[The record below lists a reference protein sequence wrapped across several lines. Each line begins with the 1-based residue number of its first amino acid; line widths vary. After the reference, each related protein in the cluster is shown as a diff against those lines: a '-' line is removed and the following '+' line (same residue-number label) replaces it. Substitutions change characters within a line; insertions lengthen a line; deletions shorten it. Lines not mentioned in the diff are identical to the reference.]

1 MKDQAHTLRRIFEGG
16 DSRNYPQ
23 VLSVTSGKGGVGKTS
38 IVVNMAILLASKEK
52 KVLVLDADLG
62 LANIDVMLGLTP
74 KYNIQHVLEGQCLLE
89 DIILE
94 GPKGI
99 KIIPASSGIQE
110 LADLTPEQK
119 ICLMNSLDYFDQDID
134 YMIIDTGAGIS
145 KNVMYFNTAAQRVL
159 VVCTGEPTS
168 ITDAYALIKVLRKQ
182 YGVKH
187 FDLIVN
193 NVSSKVE
200 GDQVARKL
208 TLVCERFLGD
218 VALEV
223 LGSIPT
229 DMSIPECIKGQ
240 KAFVGVHP
248 NSEATVR
255 LERIVNRLEHTSR
268 DADTGNLQF
277 FLRRM
282 FLNQVKGSNHAGHSV
297 SGSY

>member
-16 DSRNYPQ
+16 GSQNYPQ

-38 IVVNMAILLASKEK
+38 IVVNMAILLASKGK

-62 LANIDVMLGLTP
+62 LANIDIMLGLAP
-74 KYNIQHVLEGQCLLE
+74 KYNIQHVLDGQCQLE
-89 DIILE
+89 DIIME

-110 LADLTPEQK
+110 LVDLTPEQQ
-119 ICLMNSLDYFDQDID
+119 ISLMNSLDYFDQDID

-145 KNVMYFNTAAQRVL
+145 KNVMYFNTAAQRIL
-159 VVCTGEPTS
+159 VVSTGEPTS

-182 YGVKH
+182 YGVKR

-193 NVSSKVE
+193 NVSSKIE
-200 GDQVARKL
+200 GDQVARQL

-218 VALEV
+218 VVLEV

-229 DMSIPECIKGQ
+229 DKSVSECIKGQ

-248 NSEATVR
+248 NGEATVR

-268 DADTGNLQF
+268 DSNNGNLQF

-282 FLNQVKGSNHAGHSV
+282 LLNQVKGSNHAGHSI

>member
-16 DSRNYPQ
+16 ASSSFPQ

-38 IVVNMAILLASKEK
+38 IVVNMAIIFAQKGK

-62 LANIDVMLGLTP
+62 LANVDVMLGLMP
-74 KYNIQHVLEGQCLLE
+74 KHNIQHVLDGQCALE
-89 DIILE
+89 DILLE
-94 GPKGI
+94 GPEGI

-110 LADLTPEQK
+110 LSDLTNEQQL
-119 ICLMNSLDYFDQDID
+119 CLVNSLDYFDQHID

-145 KNVMYFNTAAQRVL
+145 RNVMYFNTAAQRIL
-159 VVCTGEPTS
+159 VVCTPEPTS

-182 YGVKH
+182 YGIKR

-193 NVSSKVE
+193 NASSKIE
-200 GDQVARKL
+200 GDQVARQL

-218 VALEV
+218 VALEI

-229 DMSIPECIKGQ
+229 DKTISECIKGQ

-248 NSEATVR
+248 TGEASIR
-255 LERIVNRLEHTSR
+255 LERVVNRLEQTSR
-268 DADTGNLQF
+268 NSNSGNLQF
-277 FLRRM
+277 FLKRM
-282 FLNQVKGSNHAGHSV
+282 LLNQSKGSSHAGYSI
-297 SGSY
+297 SRSY

>member
-16 DSRNYPQ
+16 GSQNYPQ

-38 IVVNMAILLASKEK
+38 IVVNMAIILASKGK

-62 LANIDVMLGLTP
+62 LANIDVMLGLAP

-110 LADLTPEQK
+110 LVDLTPEQQ

-145 KNVMYFNTAAQRVL
+145 KNVMYFNTAAQRIL

-193 NVSSKVE
+193 NISSKVE
-200 GDQVARKL
+200 GDQVARQL

-229 DMSIPECIKGQ
+229 DKSIPECIKGQ

-248 NSEATVR
+248 NGEAAVR
-255 LERIVNRLEHTSR
+255 LERIVSRLEHTSR
-268 DADTGNLQF
+268 DSNSGNLQF

-282 FLNQVKGSNHAGHSV
+282 LLNQVKGSNHAGHSI